1 MVLQA
6 PGRCKYCSN
15 NSLDEIKGDLCNFKL
30 NDSQLDAVASCILAS
45 ECSHRSSVGLVWG
58 PPGTGKTTTVAV
70 MLQMLLTKEQR
81 TLACAPTN
89 MAVLQVASRLLEL
102 IGDFSSR
109 QQYSLGDI
117 ILFGNKDRLQMG
129 KFLTKIYLDD
139 RVQKLLSCFNRKN
152 GWKYCVDSV
161 ITFLINCIS
170 RYRMSVDIQ
179 QGRSN
184 ACNLTFKKYFTSRFS
199 ALAKELARCINTFCY
214 HLPRGSLGK
223 NFDRMMFAKSLVDKL
238 QQLLSAD
245 DVSDETLFTI
255 FKPADDLPDSSS
267 SHDDLIDDAAD
278 DLHECDISSDS
289 PLDIKNLCIKTL
301 MALSKMQLPCKDNE
315 LSIRDLCLK
324 HAKLIFCTASSS
336 FELFR
341 LQSVKPISILV
352 IDEAA
357 QLKECEALVPLLLH
371 GIEHV
376 LLIGDENQLSSLVK
390 SKV

>member
-117 ILFGNKDRLQMG
+117 ILFGNKDRLQIG

-184 ACNLTFKKYFTSRFS
+184 ACNLTFKKYFTSR
-199 ALAKELARCINTFCY
+199 
-214 HLPRGSLGK
+214 
-223 NFDRMMFAKSLVDKL
+223 
-238 QQLLSAD
+238 
-245 DVSDETLFTI
+245 
-255 FKPADDLPDSSS
+255 
-267 SHDDLIDDAAD
+267 
-278 DLHECDISSDS
+278 
-289 PLDIKNLCIKTL
+289 
-301 MALSKMQLPCKDNE
+301 
-315 LSIRDLCLK
+315 
-324 HAKLIFCTASSS
+324 
-336 FELFR
+336 
-341 LQSVKPISILV
+341 
-352 IDEAA
+352 
-357 QLKECEALVPLLLH
+357 
-371 GIEHV
+371 
-376 LLIGDENQLSSLVK
+376 
-390 SKV
+390 

>member
-1 MVLQA
+1 
-6 PGRCKYCSN
+6 
-15 NSLDEIKGDLCNFKL
+15 
-30 NDSQLDAVASCILAS
+30 
-45 ECSHRSSVGLVWG
+45 
-58 PPGTGKTTTVAV
+58 
-70 MLQMLLTKEQR
+70 
-81 TLACAPTN
+81 
-89 MAVLQVASRLLEL
+89 
-102 IGDFSSR
+102 
-109 QQYSLGDI
+109 
-117 ILFGNKDRLQMG
+117 
-129 KFLTKIYLDD
+129 LDD

-152 GWKYCVDSV
+152 GWKHCVDSV

-170 RYRMSVDIQ
+170 RYRISVDIQ
-179 QGRSN
+179 GSSN

-199 ALAKELARCINTFCY
+199 ALARELAGCIDTFYY

-289 PLDIKNLCIKTL
+289 PLDIKTLCIKTL
-301 MALSKMQLPCKDNE
+301 MALSKMRLPCEDSE
-315 LSIRDLCLK
+315 PSIRDLCLK

-336 FELFR
+336 YELFR

-357 QLKECEALVPLLLH
+357 
-371 GIEHV
+371 
-376 LLIGDENQLSSLVK
+376 S
-390 SKV
+390 